1 MANQAGLV
9 SVSFRKNTVE
19 EVVAAVKAAGLTAIE
34 WGGDIHVPHGDLTA
48 AQKAASLCREAG
60 ISITEYGSYYII
72 GKSEPR
78 EFDKVVASAKV
89 LGTDLIRVWPG
100 QMLKTAELTRE
111 GYAAMVADA
120 KRICDAAPQ
129 FRIALE
135 CHPMALTEEYTM
147 ALKFMEDVG
156 RENLKMFWQPCQYHD
171 LSYNLA
177 AIDALLPHVQSVH
190 VFNWTASKESP
201 MPNRFPLAE
210 GTANWKLYLEKLT
223 RKDSLNYMLEFMPDD
238 SIASLAREAAT
249 LKGWLEP

>member
-34 WGGDIHVPHGDLTA
+34 WGGDIHVPHGDLAA
-48 AQKAASLCREAG
+48 AQKAADLCREAG
-60 ISITEYGSYYII
+60 IAITEYGSYYII
-72 GKSEPR
+72 GKSEPQ

-100 QMLKTAELTRE
+100 QMLKTAELTQE
-111 GYAAMVADA
+111 GYAAMVSDA
-120 KRICDAAPQ
+120 QRICDAAPQ

-135 CHPMALTEEYTM
+135 CHPMSLTEEYTM

-171 LSYNLA
+171 LSYNLS

-190 VFNWTASKESP
+190 VFNWTASKENRWP
-201 MPNRFPLAE
+201 DRFPLAQGE
-210 GTANWKLYLEKLT
+210 QNWKRYLEKLT
-223 RKDSLNYMLEFMPDD
+223 KKDGLNYMLEFMPDD
-238 SIASLAREAAT
+238 SIDSLSREAAT
-249 LKGWLEP
+249 LKGWLGK